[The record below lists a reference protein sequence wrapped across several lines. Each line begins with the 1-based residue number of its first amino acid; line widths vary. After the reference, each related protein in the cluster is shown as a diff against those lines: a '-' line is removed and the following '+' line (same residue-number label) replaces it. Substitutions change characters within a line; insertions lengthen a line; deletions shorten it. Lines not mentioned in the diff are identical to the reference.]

1 MELCRLSNRSCDSY
15 GLLLLFLTVKQFHL
29 YFVVASMLSL
39 WLYSDFSF
47 LRVKFSEEYEKV
59 MLLKVKETEILEQVQ
74 EPPVEEDVE
83 ENVEENV

>member
-1 MELCRLSNRSCDSY
+1 MK
-15 GLLLLFLTVKQFHL
+15 LFDGK
-29 YFVVASMLSL
+29 
-39 WLYSDFSF
+39 
-47 LRVKFSEEYEKV
+47 EEYEKV